1 MRRSEICSKPTI
13 KRPERLQWRQS
24 GVFIGNFEMFF
35 FGVASWQHCLEIAAN
50 QYLTASL
57 FFSAIKNKLKLE
69 HKFFSLF
76 QENVRGEIIE
86 NLH

>member
-1 MRRSEICSKPTI
+1 MAALFGNSS
-13 KRPERLQWRQS
+13 QS
-24 GVFIGNFEMFF
+24 VFNSI
-35 FGVASWQHCLEIAAN
+35 
-50 QYLTASL
+50 T